1 MKKLKPAWIGFVGEG
16 DPFTCYEKYAKMGF
30 KAMDSDLSRMSGD
43 RAENLKRFTDLGLKC
58 LSTWLGDFR
67 KLSEQP
73 DEVKKYAETCNFYG
87 YDNVTIGGSSVIS
100 SFWLG
105 PGNNGTYEEIML
117 DIEAMDKL
125 VKLFEAEGIH
135 LLYHNHFQEFTVEY
149 KGVSVMDYYLTQID
163 QRLKLKLDAGW
174 VYVGGVCPVEYM
186 EKAKERIHLLHVKD
200 FTDIMTPRNFMGSD
214 AESDF
219 GFTSLGTGGLDLK
232 GVLKKAIEIGMEYVI
247 VEQDRTRH
255 LNWEDSLLCSY
266 LNLKETDLIE

>member
-1 MKKLKPAWIGFVGEG
+1 MKKLKPAWIGFVGDG

-43 RAENLKRFTDLGLKC
+43 RSENLKRFTDLGLKC

-67 KLSEQP
+67 KLSNEP

-87 YDNVTIGGSSVIS
+87 YDNVTIGGSTVIS
-100 SFWLG
+100 SFG
-105 PGNNGTYEEIML
+105 EPSNNGTYEDMML
-117 DIEAMDKL
+117 DMEAMDKL

-149 KGVSVMDYYLTQID
+149 KGVAVMDYYLTQID

-200 FTDIMTPRNFMGSD
+200 FTDIMTPRGFLGRD

-255 LNWEDSLLCSY
+255 LSWEDSLLCSY
-266 LNLKETDLIE
+266 LNLKETDMIE